1 MYKSDFLFIIFVFV
15 KRIVRQMKIV
25 YITIISFLLLLGC
38 NNTSSNA
45 NQDRKIKTKTV
56 EFEEFKI
63 PNLTEKALD
72 DVQQWKSFRSLVQ
85 VIINVSPHKV
95 KNADKLVADSTENL
109 LIYKRFSVSDKRN
122 VLQNMSIDR
131 DWRTTGKVK
140 DTIFRLQKLKLGEA
154 SVTWN
159 NYLIK
164 EVPYTFSIFVK
175 PNDYKKFAVEIGLN
189 NQKQLEHIF
198 SLETDLAVQT
208 SPNSKIIPLE
218 DNWKEIQLVFTP
230 QQEESYGIKMYYDE
244 DAQVSESILFYRPT
258 LQVKAKDLQKIKKSS
273 AKIVKDELGTES
285 SYATVLFWMKQIE
298 NEIRH
303 LIEADD
309 YPEKVNHPMIKSR
322 FHLLYTQV
330 RELCDNLQNNP
341 AFNETQ
347 VKGKIAEIQYNFNTI
362 ILKIN
367 KIYESTLDQRMQE
380 VQKGRDSLM

>member
-109 LIYKRFSVSDKRN
+109 LIYKRFSVSDRRN

-140 DTIFRLQKLKLGEA
+140 DTIFRLQKLKLG
-154 SVTWN
+154 
-159 NYLIK
+159 
-164 EVPYTFSIFVK
+164 
-175 PNDYKKFAVEIGLN
+175 
-189 NQKQLEHIF
+189 
-198 SLETDLAVQT
+198 
-208 SPNSKIIPLE
+208 
-218 DNWKEIQLVFTP
+218 
-230 QQEESYGIKMYYDE
+230 
-244 DAQVSESILFYRPT
+244 R
-258 LQVKAKDLQKIKKSS
+258 LQ
-273 AKIVKDELGTES
+273 
-285 SYATVLFWMKQIE
+285 
-298 NEIRH
+298 
-303 LIEADD
+303 
-309 YPEKVNHPMIKSR
+309 
-322 FHLLYTQV
+322 
-330 RELCDNLQNNP
+330 
-341 AFNETQ
+341 
-347 VKGKIAEIQYNFNTI
+347 
-362 ILKIN
+362 
-367 KIYESTLDQRMQE
+367 
-380 VQKGRDSLM
+380 